1 MRDRSASRSAV
12 PAGARMKS
20 STPDGEEE
28 PLKEAFRAMDTDGNG
43 FITAED
49 LRDLLESE
57 GATSEDV
64 REMIGDDAGEKEVEE
79 MVREADVD
87 GDGHINYEEFVRMLL
102 RADGVPL
109 DPRCWR
115 QWELSTGRVAPWGR
129 LTQVPPDEDSSM
141 DVWPFYLPPGARL

>member
-1 MRDRSASRSAV
+1 MPA
-12 PAGARMKS
+12 AGARMKS
-20 STPDGEEE
+20 STPDGQEQ
-28 PLKEAFRAMDTDGNG
+28 LKEAFRAIDTDKDG

-49 LRDLLESE
+49 LWDLLEAE
-57 GATSEDV
+57 GVTSEDI
-64 REMIGDDAGEKEVEE
+64 REMIGDVGEKEVEE

-87 GDGHINYEEFVRMLL
+87 GDGHINYEEFVWMVMRT
-102 RADGVPL
+102 DGVPL

-129 LTQVPPDEDSSM
+129 LNQVPPDEDSSM